1 MLKNKIQADDV
12 ASNTASKQQLNKCL
26 CEVAMK
32 NNYLHFIEL
41 SLLQCTKNDYSDKL
55 KVKAHNQALGK
66 LSILKEKMKENLD
79 LEEMQLLLNHKDEIV
94 VVNAA
99 VFCLEIGVCK
109 EKALEKLKIIIESS
123 VDTMIVF
130 TAKNILSLYSK

>member
-1 MLKNKIQADDV
+1 MLKNKIQADDA

-79 LEEMQLLLNHKDEIV
+79 LDEMKVLLEHSDERV
-94 VVNAA
+94 VINAA
-99 VFCLEIGVCK
+99 SFCLEIGAHKDKSCIVLK
-109 EKALEKLKIIIESS
+109 KIIEASK
-123 VDTMIVF
+123 DETFVF
-130 TAKNILSLYSK
+130 AARNVLNSQ

>member
-1 MLKNKIQADDV
+1 MKDDY
-12 ASNTASKQQLNKCL
+12 
-26 CEVAMK
+26 M
-32 NNYLHFIEL
+32 YFIDL
-41 SLLQCTKNDYSDKL
+41 SLLQCTKKDYGDKS
-55 KVKAHNQALGK
+55 KVKAHNQALKK
-66 LSILKEKMKENLD
+66 LFKLKEKMKKNID
-79 LEEMQLLLNHKDEIV
+79 SNKMQLLLNHKDEIV

-130 TAKNILSLYSK
+130 TAKKILSLYSK

>member
-1 MLKNKIQADDV
+1 
-12 ASNTASKQQLNKCL
+12 
-26 CEVAMK
+26 MK

-79 LEEMQLLLNHKDEIV
+79 LDKMEVLLEHSDERV
-94 VVNAA
+94 VINAA
-99 VFCLEIGVCK
+99 SFCLEIGAHKDKSCIVLK
-109 EKALEKLKIIIESS
+109 KIIEASK
-123 VDTMIVF
+123 DETFVF
-130 TAKNILSLYSK
+130 AARNVLNSQ